1 MLLDLPSKS
10 IRMYRDMGLRMLL
23 LLHATIPCLYLYAM
37 MQCALAKKVMSEKIF
52 LTSIYRSSYPLNLL
66 RLMDMSG
73 PSFHIV

>member
-1 MLLDLPSKS
+1 MYATRLSKQV

-52 LTSIYRSSYPLNLL
+52 LTSMFGSS
-66 RLMDMSG
+66 
-73 PSFHIV
+73 